1 MNFLMIDGAL
11 LRNKQINPTM
21 KLIISYLYNLGK
33 HGKAYFGGYQYMAD
47 ILGISEKNF
56 TQNMA
61 SLVSAGFVVQTSEG
75 LILGRDLNFFST
87 FSREDLNEGK

>member
-1 MNFLMIDGAL
+1 MKFLMIQGEL

-21 KLIISYLYNLGK
+21 KLIISYLYNLSKNGK
-33 HGKAYFGGYQYMAD
+33 CYFGGYQYMSD

-61 SLVSAGFVVQTSEG
+61 SLVAAGMVVQTTEG
-75 LILGRDLNFFST
+75 LTLGRDLTYFSN
-87 FSREDLNEGK
+87 FSREMLDEGK